1 MKRMGNN
8 IFGIRRMLVILI
20 ALSMLSACEE
30 RWEEMNTDPNQLSS
44 LSDEYLFTNAVRGS
58 FMDQRDLEVSM
69 HMSGLAIAGTV
80 KQINTMIFSPRE
92 TFMNVFFR
100 GSTMAPYVMQWKS
113 CN

>member
-58 FMDQRDLEVSM
+58 FMDQRERFDIDFGGQYAHVWIGNSWNRVRLFLPAAWE
-69 HMSGLAIAGTV
+69 
-80 KQINTMIFSPRE
+80 R
-92 TFMNVFFR
+92 
-100 GSTMAPYVMQWKS
+100 
-113 CN
+113 